1 MLLKKI
7 FKKNIDSEARHDYNR
22 SGHMHSTI
30 LTDLYK
36 IIWKLNMLLKNILKI
51 NAVSKSIHNCKE
63 CIHMNSTLTSL
74 YKTIWKLNNLIN
86 YKFKFHT

>member
-36 IIWKLNMLLKNILKI
+36 IIWKLKYLLKISFK
-51 NAVSKSIHNCKE
+51 
-63 CIHMNSTLTSL
+63 
-74 YKTIWKLNNLIN
+74 
-86 YKFKFHT
+86 YKFICVGK